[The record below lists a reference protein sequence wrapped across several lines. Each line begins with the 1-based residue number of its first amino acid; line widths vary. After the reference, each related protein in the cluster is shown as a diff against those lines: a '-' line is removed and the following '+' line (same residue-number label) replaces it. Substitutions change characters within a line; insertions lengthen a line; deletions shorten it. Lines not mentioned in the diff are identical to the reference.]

1 MVKLATGY
9 EPAVPSNA
17 IEKLVTPQEVSSD
30 QEQTVEGEKLAN
42 DLNVG
47 DQPQT
52 TRSNEEVKD
61 SKKRSTEQ
69 PQSMLD
75 QIGNKEEKSKSKW

>member
-9 EPAVPSNA
+9 EPAVQSNA

-52 TRSNEEVKD
+52 TRSNE
-61 SKKRSTEQ
+61 
-69 PQSMLD
+69 
-75 QIGNKEEKSKSKW
+75 